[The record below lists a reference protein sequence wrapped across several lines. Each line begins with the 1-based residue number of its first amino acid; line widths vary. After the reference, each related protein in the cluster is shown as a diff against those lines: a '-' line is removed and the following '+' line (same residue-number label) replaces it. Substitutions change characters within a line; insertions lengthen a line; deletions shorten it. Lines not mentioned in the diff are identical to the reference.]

1 MITIL
6 SDVIL
11 PESVMAAGV
20 AGRNM
25 RNNTRAMSGSGDA
38 TIIVNWQRTLR
49 QYELGIVPMDIA
61 AWQQI
66 EALHEL
72 TAGGA
77 LGFLMADPKNST
89 IGAGAGVLQPL
100 NAAGA
105 SVGTAGLG
113 YGVPTYQL
121 MQRTAVAGSS
131 AVADRRVTR
140 PSTAAILRGGGAV
153 SPTVTLGVATFAAD
167 ASEAITSIATGAS
180 TVLNFASGAGV
191 VAQLAVGQ
199 RVYVSGTSGTAA
211 AVLNGTSH
219 TITAKGAS
227 SLTISTSTA
236 TLSATGGTAAKY
248 VQPTETLTWTGGFYV
263 PVHFLDDE
271 IEWQILRSG
280 PVADRIVSGP
290 RIVLQEVRE

>member
-131 AVADRRVTR
+131 AVADRRITR

-211 AVLNGTSH
+211 AVLNGSSH
-219 TITAKGAS
+219 AITAKGAS

-248 VQPTETLTWTGGFYV
+248 VQPTETLTWTGGFYI

>member
-38 TIIVNWQRTLR
+38 TIIVNWERTLR

>member
-131 AVADRRVTR
+131 AVADRRITR

-211 AVLNGTSH
+211 AVLNGSSH
-219 TITAKGAS
+219 AITAKGAS

-236 TLSATGGTAAKY
+236 TLSATGGTAEKY
-248 VQPTETLTWTGGFYV
+248 VQPTETLTWTGGFYI